1 MSSAGRSISFEKAA
15 DYYDRTRA
23 LAPETMEELI
33 DDLVPELAGDVLE
46 IGVGTGRFAL
56 PLHSA
61 GVSMFGVDLAAPMIA
76 RLIENAGGTA
86 PFPLAIGD
94 ATALPFRSGV
104 FDAAVAVHVLH
115 LIPAW
120 RDVLTELIRV
130 IKPGGRFLLDPGGG
144 WDQGEWQRMRSAFM
158 RGAGLDRIYAGASSG
173 EEIDGAMEALGATV
187 RTLPEVTER
196 RHRPYRRMIDA
207 LEAGLFSFTWRTGA
221 EAWSRGAAAMRELLA
236 EEGKTPDDIMDFN
249 LSIRWRAYDLP

>member
-1 MSSAGRSISFEKAA
+1 MTDEGSVRFDRAA

-23 LAPETMEELI
+23 LAPETMHRLV

-56 PLHSA
+56 PLHAA
-61 GVSMFGVDLAAPMIA
+61 GVSMVGVDLAAPMLSK
-76 RLIENAGGTA
+76 LIDNAGGTA
-86 PFPLAIGD
+86 PFPLTLGD
-94 ATALPFRSGV
+94 ATALPFRSDA
-104 FDAAVAVHVLH
+104 FDAAIAVHVLH

-120 RDVLTELIRV
+120 RDALVELVRV

-144 WDQGEWQRMRSAFM
+144 WDQGEWERMRAAFM
-158 RGAGLDRIYAGASSG
+158 TAAGIDRVYTGASSG
-173 EEIDGAMEALGATV
+173 EEIDEAMEALGATV
-187 RTLPEVTER
+187 RHLPERMETR
-196 RHRPYRRMIDA
+196 RHLYSRMIDA
-207 LEAGLFSFTWRTGA
+207 LEAGHFSFTWRADA

-249 LSIRWRAYDLP
+249 LSIRWRVYDLP